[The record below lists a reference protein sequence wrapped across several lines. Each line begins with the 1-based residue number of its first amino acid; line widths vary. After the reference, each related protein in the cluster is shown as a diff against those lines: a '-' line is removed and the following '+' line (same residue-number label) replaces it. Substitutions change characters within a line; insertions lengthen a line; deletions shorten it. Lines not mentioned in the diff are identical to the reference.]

1 MMPDFS
7 GWLASYDAM
16 IEAAD
21 KIIEEGRDDE
31 QH

>member
-7 GWLASYDAM
+7 GWMAPFDAM
-16 IEAAD
+16 MKAAD

>member
-7 GWLASYDAM
+7 GWMAPYDAM

-21 KIIEEGRDDE
+21 KIIEEGHGDE